1 MDFENSPSLPH
12 AHQQIRLGDIQASAQ
27 RWARAIECY
36 LRAIEYFKTIQKS
49 LYDTSLISNIQ
60 AQIRQCEKAIDFY
73 HLKDRFEQNSF
84 NNHHYLYEQ
93 VNISEDFPVDFNN
106 NCNSSQDYSLVNNN
120 NNMAMKS
127 ERHSTV
133 TRAHSISNTKPSTTL
148 NRTMPR
154 YYTQQFDN
162 AVVLGGRDEMDSFA
176 ALIFPHSNP
185 ESLTKTRSSL
195 MAKKNRKDDSEKME
209 ELQMSYE
216 ALKNHHKVAFD
227 YIERLKNENNELRF
241 QREVIS
247 SQQLIEFSA
256 LSTSHEGKDK
266 EIERTR

>member
-93 VNISEDFPVDFNN
+93 
-106 NCNSSQDYSLVNNN
+106 
-120 NNMAMKS
+120 AMKS
-127 ERHSTV
+127 ERHSTI